1 MNRLIILLVLSGT
14 SCVSLGQEKWDL
26 RMCVDYALKNN
37 ISVRQADVQARIVAL
52 TYEQSKLSQ
61 YPSISFQNRG
71 GYQFGRSIDPS
82 TNLYTNQEI
91 LTTDHAL
98 NLNLDLFNWSSKKN
112 TIAANHYQAEAY
124 VAGAEKA
131 RNDIALNVANAY
143 LQILLN
149 SEQINISDIQ
159 VKQSLDQLT
168 VVEKQVAAGAL
179 PEL

>member
-1 MNRLIILLVLSGT
+1 MNRLIILLFLSGIT
-14 SCVSLGQEKWDL
+14 FFSFAQEKWDL
-26 RMCVDYALKNN
+26 RRCVDYALKNN
-37 ISVRQADVQARIVAL
+37 ISVQQADVQARVVAL

-61 YPSISFQNRG
+61 YPSLTFQNRA

-91 LTTDHAL
+91 LSSDHAL
-98 NLNLDLFNWSSKKN
+98 NLNLDLLNWFSKRN

-143 LQILLN
+143 LQILLS
-149 SEQINISDIQ
+149 SEQIHISDIQ
-159 VKQSLDQLT
+159 VKQSIEQLS
-168 VVEKQVAAGAL
+168 VVQKQVNAG
-179 PEL
+179 